1 MFTETFYPIR
11 EFLSHTAYTVRD
23 LFFSNGVYAM
33 AAPQQQAGNGEQGG
47 VPFLGSPLVM
57 MALIFVIFYFLLI
70 RPQSKRAKE
79 HKTMLENVKKGDKI
93 LTSGGIHGVIEGVDS
108 DTLTVKISENVKIKL
123 SRSGVASL
131 RK

>member
-1 MFTETFYPIR
+1 MFTETVYPIR
-11 EFLSHTAYTVRD
+11 EFLSHMAYTVRD
-23 LFFSNGVYAM
+23 LFSNGVYAL
-33 AAPQQQAGNGEQGG
+33 AAPQQQAGSGEQGG
-47 VPFLGSPLVM
+47 IPFLGSPLVM

-79 HKTMLENVKKGDKI
+79 HKTMLENLKKGDKI
-93 LTSGGIHGVIEGVDS
+93 LTSGGVHGFIEGVDG

>member
-1 MFTETFYPIR
+1 MFAEIVYPIR
-11 EFLSHTAYTVRD
+11 EFLSHIAYTVRD
-23 LFFSNGVYAM
+23 LFSNGVYAM
-33 AAPQQQAGNGEQGG
+33 AAPQQAGSGEQGG

-70 RPQSKRAKE
+70 RPQSKRAKD
-79 HKTMLENVKKGDKI
+79 HKTMLENLKKGDKI
-93 LTSGGIHGVIEGVDS
+93 LTSGGVHGVIEGADG